1 MKQAAENNYQ
11 TPTVRPGKETGAVM
25 QEIDV
30 CLNYDMETFIKPA
43 AENNYVSFCNNEQ
56 ITSTPPSNTN
66 PPGDKPKE
74 NLTGN
79 KYQRRKR
86 LNKTPTCQTE
96 MTGEQTGAMMPESK
110 ETPMRRY
117 SDFDMGAKDESS
129 AHKEIVNVQMAD
141 VVEETPVGLAYN
153 REIWIK
159 HALNSYIPLPED
171 AQAPSKDPLK
181 DNPPGEKPEENQSDK
196 RKGVRKK
203 RSKRAS
209 TPREMTDELT
219 EPIMSEPAIVS
230 CRMSINFDNGGRD
243 ESNMCN
249 ESLASDQNT
258 LVKEMSNSHM
268 SVSENTQAPSTC
280 LPKSNPPGTKRNASN
295 KNKRKGLPTA
305 EDGNISNSQVST
317 INLQMVGCEREHSET
332 TELVDNNSMNL
343 IGAHYNGLHS
353 YQSKFPLQFPNIQK
367 KRRTE
372 KEKTNTHITSSVIA
386 ENGVPLIFSPQ
397 YAQVHPYASNYN
409 PWMYGSGYNT
419 AVLPMINE
427 YTENYIHNNQTFDEF
442 RLSLRRATERSQF
455 EAQTCE
461 YNSHYNSL
469 MRIRSCIEPDYTAKQ
484 QEFSDWQTIRDA
496 ERPQTCI
503 DVLAEDMPVSC
514 AKKKQNR
521 KRGVLSSSAHP
532 NTDEMQQ
539 CHNFALVNHNLALGK
554 SSGISTKHL
563 IFVLI
568 T

>member
-1 MKQAAENNYQ
+1 
-11 TPTVRPGKETGAVM
+11 
-25 QEIDV
+25 
-30 CLNYDMETFIKPA
+30 
-43 AENNYVSFCNNEQ
+43 
-56 ITSTPPSNTN
+56 
-66 PPGDKPKE
+66 
-74 NLTGN
+74 
-79 KYQRRKR
+79 
-86 LNKTPTCQTE
+86 
-96 MTGEQTGAMMPESK
+96 
-110 ETPMRRY
+110 
-117 SDFDMGAKDESS
+117 
-129 AHKEIVNVQMAD
+129 
-141 VVEETPVGLAYN
+141 
-153 REIWIK
+153 
-159 HALNSYIPLPED
+159 
-171 AQAPSKDPLK
+171 
-181 DNPPGEKPEENQSDK
+181 
-196 RKGVRKK
+196 
-203 RSKRAS
+203 
-209 TPREMTDELT
+209 
-219 EPIMSEPAIVS
+219 
-230 CRMSINFDNGGRD
+230 
-243 ESNMCN
+243 
-249 ESLASDQNT
+249 
-258 LVKEMSNSHM
+258 
-268 SVSENTQAPSTC
+268 
-280 LPKSNPPGTKRNASN
+280 
-295 KNKRKGLPTA
+295 
-305 EDGNISNSQVST
+305 
-317 INLQMVGCEREHSET
+317 
-332 TELVDNNSMNL
+332 
-343 IGAHYNGLHS
+343 
-353 YQSKFPLQFPNIQK
+353 
-367 KRRTE
+367 
-372 KEKTNTHITSSVIA
+372 VIA

-514 AKKKQNR
+514 AKKKKNR
-521 KRGVLSSSAHP
+521 KRGVVSSSAHP